1 MPSATSNSPLSLG
14 LVKLLSRPEPNILQ
28 NTAVDKGAANF
39 CLSQSNLTCKTCNFF
54 PKRRRSIVL
63 YDSQTKTWLLLKKV
77 TSSRLCFWAKR
88 SKRTT
93 SVLSDVKGHK
103 AEGSCSFS
111 TTTIKA
117 FSVWEWQMVKWR
129 ESRPNKKHD
138 PKYLCLL
145 VKLEGNK
152 NNDS

>member
-28 NTAVDKGAANF
+28 NTAVDKSTANF
-39 CLSQSNLTCKTCNFF
+39 CLIQSNFTHKTCNFF
-54 PKRRRSIVL
+54 SKRRRSTVL
-63 YDSQTKTWLLLKKV
+63 LWFTDKNLTVVEGSGIL
-77 TSSRLCFWAKR
+77 TSVFWAKR
-88 SKRTT
+88 SKWTT
-93 SVLSDVKGHK
+93 SVLLDMKGHK

-117 FSVWEWQMVKWR
+117 FSVWEWQMVEWR
-129 ESRPNKKHD
+129 ESRPKKKHD